1 MTMMHKVLFDVLL
14 NDRFV
19 CQLSYTKEVTT
30 LTMDDGKEL
39 RGVHFIK
46 NEIKNYVIS
55 KKPSLRGRDFQVAFT
70 NQRLIHEDR
79 G

>member
-1 MTMMHKVLFDVLL
+1 MMHKVLFDVLL

-19 CQLSYTKEVTT
+19 CQLSYTKEVTA
-30 LTMDDGKEL
+30 LTTDDGKEFC
-39 RGVHFIK
+39 GVHFKK

-55 KKPSLRGRDFQVAFT
+55 KMPSLKGRDFQVAFT
-70 NQRLIHEDR
+70 NQRLINEDR